1 MSAISRDLIVH
12 LARLSKLDLSED
24 EIATY
29 QRELTAIV
37 GFIDQLRQAD
47 VGGLHPTEQVTGLQ
61 DATRRDEVDEGL
73 VLRPEDLAANAALV
87 DDQLKVPRVNL

>member
-12 LARLSKLDLSED
+12 LARLAKLDLSED

-47 VGGLHPTEQVTGLQ
+47 VGDLPPTEQVTGLQ
-61 DATRRDEVDEGL
+61 DATREDEADERL
-73 VLRPEDLAANAALV
+73 VLRSEDLAANATLV
-87 DDQLKVPRVNL
+87 DGQLKVPRVNL